1 MKLIR
6 EEIESVKFLVETA
19 KSGKKSMYIEGVFLQ
34 GNIKNRNGRMYPM
47 ETLRREVAR
56 YNENHV
62 VSGRALGELGHPDG
76 PTVNL
81 DRVSHKIVSLKE
93 SGSNFIGKAKIL
105 STPMGKIAGALV
117 EEGVKLGVSSR
128 GIGSLKMTREGVNIV
143 GDDFMLATAAD
154 IVADPSAPDAF
165 VEGIMEGK
173 EWVWEGTLL
182 REKKA
187 EEIKNSEIKINAKD
201 KYVVVIGG
209 GDTGSDCIGTSFR
222 QGAKKVTQL
231 EIMPMPPKRENK
243 ELTWPYWPHKLRT
256 SSSQEEGAVRDW
268 SVMTKSFK
276 TANGKVKGLEC
287 IKLDSSLKPIKNSE
301 FFIKADLV
309 LLAMGFV
316 HPKHDGLIS
325 QSKLKKDEKGN
336 LLADTKNYLTSD
348 SSIYAAGDARRGQS
362 LVVWAIRE
370 GREAASAIHSHLS
383 S

>member
-6 EEIESVKFLVETA
+6 EEIESVKFLVGTA

-47 ETLRREVAR
+47 ETLRKEVSR
-56 YNENHV
+56 YNESNI

-105 STPMGKIAGALV
+105 NTPMGNIASSLIG
-117 EEGVKLGVSSR
+117 EGVKLGVSSR
-128 GIGSLKMTREGVNIV
+128 GIGSLKPTREGVNIV

-187 EEIKNSEIKINAKD
+187 EEIKNSVE
-201 KYVVVIGG
+201 
-209 GDTGSDCIGTSFR
+209 R
-222 QGAKKVTQL
+222 
-231 EIMPMPPKRENK
+231 
-243 ELTWPYWPHKLRT
+243 LTLQRRLDEQKLNLFN
-256 SSSQEEGAVRDW
+256 DFL
-268 SVMTKSFK
+268 KS
-276 TANGKVKGLEC
+276 
-287 IKLDSSLKPIKNSE
+287 I
-301 FFIKADLV
+301 
-309 LLAMGFV
+309 
-316 HPKHDGLIS
+316 
-325 QSKLKKDEKGN
+325 
-336 LLADTKNYLTSD
+336 
-348 SSIYAAGDARRGQS
+348 
-362 LVVWAIRE
+362 
-370 GREAASAIHSHLS
+370 
-383 S
+383 